1 MIQDIHQQYCWH
13 ISEEYQLCLQT
24 CFPVCHP
31 SSGCQS
37 VLPSMNR
44 SASADGG
51 TGKIGDGLIFP
62 FRYWTMDQR
71 VGRYTIH
78 QAHNLGHQHTYIPY
92 PIPFSGSKF
101 HPQTWP
107 LGCATWNTHLSN
119 HETPR
124 SWHTWT
130 QVWYQKIIPKPHQ
143 QKKTHD
149 DKHPETPPSKESESG
164 VATANPLGYLQKR
177 NLASVVVASEANPR
191 LLPRSNRKRTSW
203 CCRLQDPQDHPREIW
218 RKQKHGEIEISQW
231 KIEVIK

>member
-13 ISEEYQLCLQT
+13 ISEEYQFVLANM
-24 CFPVCHP
+24 FSPVCHP

-37 VLPSMNR
+37 VLPSMNK

-78 QAHNLGHQHTYIPY
+78 QAHNLGHQHTYHMPS
-92 PIPFSGSKF
+92 PFSGSKF

-107 LGCATWNTHLSN
+107 LGCATSNHLSN

-124 SWHTWT
+124 SGRDTPG
-130 QVWYQKIIPKPHQ
+130 PKFGIKVLSQNPFN
-143 QKKTHD
+143 KKTSWWQ
-149 DKHPETPPSKESESG
+149 TPRNSTIQRIWIWSCNSKAVRIS
-164 VATANPLGYLQKR
+164 PKR

-191 LLPRSNRKRTSW
+191 LLARLNRKRTSW

-218 RKQKHGEIEISQW
+218 RKQKHGEMRFRNV
-231 KIEVIK
+231 KK